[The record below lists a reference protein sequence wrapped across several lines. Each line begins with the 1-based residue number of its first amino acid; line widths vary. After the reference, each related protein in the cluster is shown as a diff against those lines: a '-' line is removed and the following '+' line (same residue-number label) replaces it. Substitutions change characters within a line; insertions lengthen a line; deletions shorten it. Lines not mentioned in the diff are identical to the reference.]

1 MSDSLAIVIEQ
12 ERRLVFRAFD
22 EGTAFA
28 LGSAIRDIAMA
39 EDKSVVCEVRLWD
52 RPLFFMALAG
62 TTADNAEW
70 VRRKANVV
78 KRFGKSTYR
87 MVLEKGAGPGNRAL
101 SEEMNAPLADYV
113 LAGGGFPI
121 RVEGAGV
128 IGAATVSG
136 IPEHLDH
143 MLVVRGI
150 CAVLDMAHDD
160 LVLPEATP

>member
-1 MSDSLAIVIEQ
+1 MRDSLAIVVEQ

-22 EGTAFA
+22 EAAAFELGAAVRAIA
-28 LGSAIRDIAMA
+28 LA
-39 EDKSVVCEVRLWD
+39 EDKGVVCEVKLWD
-52 RPLFFMALAG
+52 RPLFYMALPG
-62 TTADNAEW
+62 TTADNVEW

-78 KRFGKSTYR
+78 KRYGKSTYR

-101 SEEMNAPLADYV
+101 GDETNAPLSDYV

-128 IGAATVSG
+128 IGAVTVSG

-143 MLVVRGI
+143 MLVVRGL
-150 CAVLDMAHDD
+150 CAVLDIAQDG
-160 LVLPEATP
+160 LVLPESL